1 MKVVMVNGTYGG
13 VSGSGR
19 AVKILS
25 EELVENGFEIYLC
38 TNKTVGYINI
48 PKLKSLSFAIL
59 ARSKLNS
66 EYDIVHVHNPKF
78 SIATRKEF
86 SNVLTIHGDYIIEF
100 SLLYGRIFSKVFD
113 QWFKRQIGKFR
124 VITCVSPYW
133 SKLRGWHYIPNGLN
147 LEQIKEIQ
155 PAKDRYVLFVGRK
168 DKIKGYDLFEEAMK
182 KLPYPYKMLGVYE
195 KVPWKQVI
203 AYMKS
208 AYCLVL
214 PSKQEGMPYVILE
227 AWASGCPVIATDLP
241 TLRSFGEGAIY
252 FLKERTVECIKYAVE
267 DVIKNEDLAEK
278 LRREGLNKAKAF
290 DIKIVA
296 KQFTK
301 IYERASG
308 KS

>member
-124 VITCVSPYW
+124 AITCVSPYW

-296 KQFTK
+296 KQFIK
-301 IYERASG
+301 IYEKASG

>member
-78 SIATRKEF
+78 SITTRKEF
-86 SNVLTIHGDYIIEF
+86 PNVLTIHGDYIIEF

-124 VITCVSPYW
+124 AITCVSPYW